1 MSELESVAS
10 EVLLELRL
18 LETVVVEAVVLAF
31 SVDQASAAAVV
42 VAVVVVAAL
51 VVVVQVVDQ
60 EGQAP
65 ETGAGSGFLL
75 ELELSC

>member
-1 MSELESVAS
+1 MSELDSVAS

-18 LETVVVEAVVLAF
+18 LETVVEAVVLAF
-31 SVDQASAAAVV
+31 SVDQASAVV
-42 VAVVVVAAL
+42 VAVVAVLVVA
-51 VVVVQVVDQ
+51 VVQVVDQ

-65 ETGAGSGFLL
+65 EIAAGSGFLL

>member
-1 MSELESVAS
+1 MSELDSVAS

-42 VAVVVVAAL
+42 VVAAVL
-51 VVVVQVVDQ
+51 VVVVVQVVDQ

-65 ETGAGSGFLL
+65 VTGVGSGFLL
-75 ELELSC
+75 ALELSC

>member
-1 MSELESVAS
+1 VSELDSVAS

-18 LETVVVEAVVLAF
+18 LETVVEAVVLAF
-31 SVDQASAAAVV
+31 SVDQASAVVV
-42 VAVVVVAAL
+42 VAVVAVLVVA
-51 VVVVQVVDQ
+51 VVQVVDQ

-65 ETGAGSGFLL
+65 EIAAGSGFLL